1 MSLNKI
7 LLILHLEPLFH
18 KIFLY
23 LSFGSLSEI
32 FLIKISHAN
41 PDNEENI
48 EAGASYTCMKTNHAA
63 KEIAR
68 EMLSW
73 SAHSSFKFLYVDEVI
88 KQLHSYRKKK
98 LFLVRLVTSVVQRK
112 SCETP
117 TRVEFRPQVFQVF
130 SIYFMANCLKV
141 NNKKY

>member
-48 EAGASYTCMKTNHAA
+48 EAGASYTCLKTNHAA

-68 EMLSW
+68 ETLSW
-73 SAHSSFKFLYVDEVI
+73 SAHFSFKFLYVDEVI

-112 SCETP
+112 NSETP
-117 TRVEFRPQVFQVF
+117 TRVEFRPQVF
-130 SIYFMANCLKV
+130 SIYFMVNCLKV

>member
-63 KEIAR
+63 KETAR
-68 EMLSW
+68 ETLSW

-88 KQLHSYRKKK
+88 KQLHSYRKKNFFWFVLSRAWYK
-98 LFLVRLVTSVVQRK
+98 EKAV
-112 SCETP
+112 
-117 TRVEFRPQVFQVF
+117 RPQHESNLDLKYFKYFQ
-130 SIYFMANCLKV
+130 SISWLTV
-141 NNKKY
+141 

>member
-41 PDNEENI
+41 PDNEGNI
-48 EAGASYTCMKTNHAA
+48 EAGASYTCLKTNHAA

-68 EMLSW
+68 ETLSW

-88 KQLHSYRKKK
+88 KQLHSYRKKN
-98 LFLVRLVTSVVQRK
+98 FFWRLVTSVVQRK
-112 SCETP
+112 NSETP
-117 TRVEFRPQVFQVF
+117 TRGEFGPQVF

>member
-68 EMLSW
+68 ETLSW

-88 KQLHSYRKKK
+88 KQLHSNRKKTFFGSSCHERGTKKK
-98 LFLVRLVTSVVQRK
+98 L
-112 SCETP
+112 
-117 TRVEFRPQVFQVF
+117 
-130 SIYFMANCLKV
+130 
-141 NNKKY
+141 

>member
-7 LLILHLEPLFH
+7 LLIFHLEPLFH

-23 LSFGSLSEI
+23 LSFGSLPEI

-48 EAGASYTCMKTNHAA
+48 EAGASYICLKTNHVA
-63 KEIAR
+63 KKIAR
-68 EMLSW
+68 ETLSW
-73 SAHSSFKFLYVDEVI
+73 SAHFSFKFLYVDEVI

-98 LFLVRLVTSVVQRK
+98 TFFGS
-112 SCETP
+112 SCHERGT
-117 TRVEFRPQVFQVF
+117 
-130 SIYFMANCLKV
+130 
-141 NNKKY
+141 KKKL

>member
-48 EAGASYTCMKTNHAA
+48 EAGASYTCLKTNHAT

-68 EMLSW
+68 ETLSW
-73 SAHSSFKFLYVDEVI
+73 SAHFSFKFLYVDEVI
-88 KQLHSYRKKK
+88 KQLHSYRKKNFFWFVLSRAWYK
-98 LFLVRLVTSVVQRK
+98 EKTL
-112 SCETP
+112 
-117 TRVEFRPQVFQVF
+117 RPQHESNLDLKYFQ
-130 SIYFMANCLKV
+130 SISWLTV
-141 NNKKY
+141 

>member
-1 MSLNKI
+1 M
-7 LLILHLEPLFH
+7 
-18 KIFLY
+18 
-23 LSFGSLSEI
+23 
-32 FLIKISHAN
+32 KISHAN

-48 EAGASYTCMKTNHAA
+48 EAGASYTCLKTNHAA

-68 EMLSW
+68 ETLSW

-88 KQLHSYRKKK
+88 KQLHSYRKKN
-98 LFLVRLVTSVVQRK
+98 FFWRLVTSVVQRK
-112 SCETP
+112 NSETP
-117 TRVEFRPQVFQVF
+117 TRGEFGPQVF